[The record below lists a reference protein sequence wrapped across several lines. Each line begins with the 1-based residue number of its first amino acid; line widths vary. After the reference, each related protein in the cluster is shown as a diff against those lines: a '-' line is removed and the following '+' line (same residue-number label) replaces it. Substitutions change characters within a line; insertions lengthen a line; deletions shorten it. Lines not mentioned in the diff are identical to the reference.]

1 MKKIQISLWL
11 VLCSAAICA
20 GIYLM
25 TIESAEYA
33 NTDTKPMYTVKEYGG
48 KVAVYTQGCREPTE
62 VYDIYVHLLPEN
74 DIELLRKGIAIQDDY
89 DLRKTLEDL
98 GL

>member
-1 MKKIQISLWL
+1 MKKILISLWL

-33 NTDTKPMYTVKEYGG
+33 NTDTKPMYTIKEYGG
-48 KVAVYTQGCREPTE
+48 KVAVYTQGSREPTE